1 MKYKLFSDYVCR
13 VLLILEL
20 ELLILETVDVSAKEN
35 KSMPVIAGSC
45 SYIALDAC
53 EVGDEGGFS
62 LNVHSNREGLSYTG
76 KIEIGMN
83 VETSEFLISVSRL
96 KLAW

>member
-45 SYIALDAC
+45 SYIAL
-53 EVGDEGGFS
+53 GGFS